1 MGYAEAIDAV
11 EHIAVLLSQWGPQ
24 TGTYRLARELSA
36 LAQSEL
42 ITAQQRLEQMAN
54 IETASGVWLDHIGDR
69 LGFPRPF
76 VDDSS
81 GKLSFAGGGD
91 LGFDRGRLHSV
102 NPALSLNVPLGDG
115 FYRSML
121 AARGMALRSGG
132 SQAELEAIAAVL
144 WSDGAVLTTTSAAG
158 EPDAILFTVTETRA
172 GFYDLTTGDAAPL
185 LLGLPL
191 GVTVTFAE
199 A

>member
-11 EHIAVLLSQWGPQ
+11 EHIAVLLSKWGPQ

-36 LAQSEL
+36 LAQTEL
-42 ITAQQRLEQMAN
+42 IAAQQDLEQMAN
-54 IETASGVWLDHIGDR
+54 VETARGVWLDHIGER
-69 LGFPRPF
+69 LGFPRPY
-76 VDDSS
+76 VDDST
-81 GKLSFAGGGD
+81 GKLSFVGGGD
-91 LGFDRGRLHSV
+91 LGFDRGRLYSV
-102 NPALSLNVPLGDG
+102 NPALATNVPLGDD

-121 AARGMALRSGG
+121 SARGLALRSGG

-144 WSDGAVLTTTSAAG
+144 WTGGAVVTKTSAAG

-172 GFYDLTTGDAAPL
+172 GFYTLTTGDAAPL